1 MNRQSLHA
9 DDQSGGKDARQRG
22 RAPSGGSSS
31 GRGSWFGLRPATLLA
46 LVGIAALLVPLSA
59 LSQPADS
66 TSEGGKLAQ
75 LRKQFGLS
83 QANLGDVDPTSE
95 TIRLATLGLKNV
107 AVTLLWDRANHY
119 KKVEDWTNLSAA
131 LEQMTKLQPNFY
143 SVWDFQAHNLSYN
156 ISVEFDDYHDRYAW
170 VMKGIEFLR
179 QGIGYNQREPR
190 LQGRMG
196 WFIGQKIGRADE
208 KVQYRRLF
216 KADDD
221 FHERDRPGRTLP
233 ERDNWLVGNE
243 KYHAGQQLADSGAP
257 LRTTAL
263 IFHSEPMMTMIN
275 YARALEDDGVFGSA
289 ARAGWEKAGKEMRDF
304 AVREIPT
311 TWDVPIRLGLREE
324 ELSRASRINEELET
338 LLPGQFKA
346 MEEKLQAALPQELK
360 DATAVPPM
368 DRNDAQQRAAYAA
381 QELTRV
387 SWPMVARESPADVGN
402 KARTLARQWL
412 EANET
417 AEIIDRYREIVN
429 FDFWRA
435 CCEAEVTEPALRARE
450 AAWSAAKEYGNAR
463 LQPAKKFYEDA
474 FAAWREVLDSST
486 ILRKDTITNE
496 DINDLIVSY
505 RKVLEQLDEPFPK
518 PFVLQD
524 VVDRSLPLAP
534 PSMPP
539 GMSGAPDTNP
549 NTPPVNTPRPTGPT
563 RDPEVPPDAR
573 PPGT

>member
-1 MNRQSLHA
+1 MNRQSLHG
-9 DDQSGGKDARQRG
+9 DDSAGGDPAGRRGQR
-22 RAPSGGSSS
+22 RGSSPAKGSS
-31 GRGSWFGLRPATLLA
+31 GRGSWFGLRPTTLLA
-46 LVGIAALLVPLSA
+46 LVGIAVLLVPLSA
-59 LSQPADS
+59 LSQPSDS

-119 KKVEDWTNLSAA
+119 KKVEDWTNLSAS

-208 KVQYRRLF
+208 KIQYRRLF

-243 KYHAGQQLADSGAP
+243 KYHEGQRLADTGSP
-257 LRTTAL
+257 LKTTAL

-324 ELSRASRINEELET
+324 ELARASRINEELEK

-346 MEEKLQAALPQELK
+346 MEDKLNEGLPPEMKAAM
-360 DATAVPPM
+360 AVPPM
-368 DRNDAQQRAAYAA
+368 DRTDEQQRAAYMA
-381 QELTRV
+381 QEQVRV
-387 SWPMVARESPADVGN
+387 NWPMVAREAPADVRD
-402 KARTLARQWL
+402 KARDLSRQWL

-417 AEIIDRYREIVN
+417 AEIISRYREIVN

-435 CCEAEVTEPALRARE
+435 SCESEVTEPALRARE
-450 AAWSAAKEYGNAR
+450 ATWSAAKEFENAR

-474 FAAWREVLDSST
+474 FVAWREVLDGSP
-486 ILRKDTITNE
+486 ILRNDTITNE
-496 DINDLIVSY
+496 DINDYIAKY

-524 VVDRSLPLAP
+524 VVDRTLPLGAP
-534 PSMPP
+534 PMPP
-539 GMSGAPDTNP
+539 GLSGAP
-549 NTPPVNTPRPTGPT
+549 NTPPVNTPAPTGQT
-563 RDPEVPPDAR
+563 RELQVPPDAR
-573 PPGT
+573 PPTP